1 MSEET
6 IDATL
11 RDEFAKAIIPAL
23 IATAA
28 DPRLDSMVDGASS
41 LLSAARSFGWES
53 PSDMH
58 GEDGEPLTLAEV
70 LAGEAFDLAN
80 AMVRERER
88 PEPPVVPVGGEC
100 ISSGTPGRAPARPVP
115 APSRTTQLGGHP
127 EPSADTPTEPP
138 AGPSKDH
145 QSSGEPSEP
154 AGERGH
160 NPKTCRH
167 LQQHQTPDGSPETPG
182 FPLNS
187 RQSEQER

>member
-1 MSEET
+1 MS
-6 IDATL
+6 DSNVSL

-138 AGPSKDH
+138 AGPSKDQ
-145 QSSGEPSEP
+145 QSSGGDFP
-154 AGERGH
+154 AGTERECNRG
-160 NPKTCRH
+160 NCRH
-167 LQQHQTPDGSPETPG
+167 LQQQPAAAGSAETPG

-187 RQSEQER
+187 RQSEQET